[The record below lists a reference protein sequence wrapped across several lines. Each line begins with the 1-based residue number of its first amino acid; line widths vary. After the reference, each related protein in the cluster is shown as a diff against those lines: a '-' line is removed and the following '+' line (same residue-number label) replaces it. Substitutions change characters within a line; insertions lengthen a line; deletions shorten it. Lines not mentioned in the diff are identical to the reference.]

1 MKRLLLSLALFLS
14 FPALPLVPGVVCV
27 VGVLFS
33 GTPAL
38 FGTETDEQ
46 TKTHSEVLDLAGA
59 FQNDGFK
66 LRDGTW
72 YAQVSQ
78 GHPQTIQVNLY
89 SGNAY
94 WFSVADANDSTGLT
108 VSVFDDHGNPVE
120 VQSYQKD
127 NKAAAGFS
135 PDASGLYYVEVSS
148 SAPAASTF
156 CLIYSYK

>member
-1 MKRLLLSLALFLS
+1 MKRLLLSLALVL
-14 FPALPLVPGVVCV
+14 GTT
-27 VGVLFS
+27 VLF
-33 GTPAL
+33 GAD
-38 FGTETDEQ
+38 TDDQ
-46 TKTHSEVLDLAGA
+46 TKAHSEVLDLAGA

-72 YAQVSQ
+72 YPKVSQ
-78 GHPQTIQVNLY
+78 GHPQTLQVNLY

-94 WFSVADANDSTGLT
+94 WFSVAGAEGSPGVT

-120 VQSYQKD
+120 VQIYQKD
-127 NKAAAGFS
+127 NKAAAGFI

-148 SAPAASTF
+148 SAQAATTF

>member
-1 MKRLLLSLALFLS
+1 MKRLLLSFALVL
-14 FPALPLVPGVVCV
+14 GTT
-27 VGVLFS
+27 VLF
-33 GTPAL
+33 GAD
-38 FGTETDEQ
+38 TDDQ
-46 TKTHSEVLDLAGA
+46 TKAHSEVLDLAGA

-72 YAQVSQ
+72 YAKVSQ
-78 GHPQTIQVNLY
+78 GHPQTLQVNLY

-94 WFSVADANDSTGLT
+94 WFSVAGAEGSPGLT

-148 SAPAASTF
+148 SAPAVSTF

>member
-1 MKRLLLSLALFLS
+1 MKRLLLSLS
-14 FPALPLVPGVVCV
+14 LVLGAAA
-27 VGVLFS
+27 
-33 GTPAL
+33 TL
-38 FGTETDEQ
+38 FGADTDDQ
-46 TKTHSEVLDLAGA
+46 TKAHSEVLDLAGA

-72 YAQVSQ
+72 YGQVSQ
-78 GHPQTIQVNLY
+78 GHPQTLQVNLY

-94 WFSVADANDSTGLT
+94 WFSVAGTDASTGLA

-127 NKAAAGFS
+127 NRAAAGFS

-148 SAPAASTF
+148 SAQAATTF

>member
-1 MKRLLLSLALFLS
+1 MKRLLLSLALVL
-14 FPALPLVPGVVCV
+14 GTT
-27 VGVLFS
+27 VLF
-33 GTPAL
+33 GAD
-38 FGTETDEQ
+38 TDDQ
-46 TKTHSEVLDLAGA
+46 TKAHSEVLDLAGA

-78 GHPQTIQVNLY
+78 GHPQTLQVNLY

-94 WFSVADANDSTGLT
+94 WFSAAGAEGSTGLT
-108 VSVFDDHGNPVE
+108 FSVFDDHGNPVE
-120 VQSYQKD
+120 VQTYQKD

-148 SAPAASTF
+148 SAQAATTF

>member
-1 MKRLLLSLALFLS
+1 MKRLLISLCHFLS
-14 FPALPLVPGVVCV
+14 FPALPLVVVV
-27 VGVLFS
+27 VFS
-33 GTPAL
+33 GAAAL
-38 FGTETDEQ
+38 FGADTDDQ
-46 TKTHSEVLDLAGA
+46 TKAHSEVLDLAGA

-78 GHPQTIQVNLY
+78 GHPLTLQVNLY

-94 WFSVADANDSTGLT
+94 WFSVADADSSAGLT
-108 VSVFDDHGNPVE
+108 LSVFDDHGNPVE
-120 VQSYQKD
+120 VQIYQKD

-148 SAPAASTF
+148 SAQAATTF

>member
-1 MKRLLLSLALFLS
+1 MKRLLLSLS
-14 FPALPLVPGVVCV
+14 LVLGA
-27 VGVLFS
+27 S
-33 GTPAL
+33 ML
-38 FGTETDEQ
+38 FGADTDDQ
-46 TKTHSEVLDLAGA
+46 TKAHREVLDLAGA

-72 YAQVSQ
+72 YAEVSQ
-78 GHPQTIQVNLY
+78 GHPQTLQVNLY

-94 WFSVADANDSTGLT
+94 WFSVAGTEGSTGLT

-120 VQSYQKD
+120 IQSYQKD

-148 SAPAASTF
+148 SAQAPTTL

>member
-1 MKRLLLSLALFLS
+1 MKRLLISLALVLGS
-14 FPALPLVPGVVCV
+14 A
-27 VGVLFS
+27 VLF
-33 GTPAL
+33 GAD
-38 FGTETDEQ
+38 TDDQ
-46 TKTHSEVLDLAGA
+46 TKAHSEVLDLAGA

-78 GHPQTIQVNLY
+78 GHPQTLQVNLY

-94 WFSVADANDSTGLT
+94 WFSVAGTESATGLS

-148 SAPAASTF
+148 SAPAASAF

>member
-1 MKRLLLSLALFLS
+1 MKRLLISLALVLGS
-14 FPALPLVPGVVCV
+14 S
-27 VGVLFS
+27 VLFGADS
-33 GTPAL
+33 
-38 FGTETDEQ
+38 DDQ
-46 TKTHSEVLDLAGA
+46 TKAHSEVLDLAGA

-78 GHPQTIQVNLY
+78 SHPLTLQVNLY

-94 WFSVADANDSTGLT
+94 WFSVAGADGSTGFT

-120 VQSYQKD
+120 VQTYQKD

-148 SAPAASTF
+148 SAQAATTF

>member
-1 MKRLLLSLALFLS
+1 MKRLIAAS
-14 FPALPLVPGVVCV
+14 FVL
-27 VGVLFS
+27 LFS
-33 GTPAL
+33 GFISRLPAAD
-38 FGTETDEQ
+38 TDEQ
-46 TKTHSEVLDLAGA
+46 TTARSEVLDLAGA

-72 YAQVSQ
+72 FGQVSK
-78 GHPQTIQVNLY
+78 GHAQNLQVNLY

-94 WFSVADANDSTGLT
+94 WFAAADANSSTGLT
-108 VSVFDDHGNPVE
+108 VSVFDDQGKPVDF
-120 VQSYQKD
+120 QTYQRD

-148 SAPAASTF
+148 SSAAATTF

>member
-1 MKRLLLSLALFLS
+1 MKRLLISLALVLGS
-14 FPALPLVPGVVCV
+14 A
-27 VGVLFS
+27 VLF
-33 GTPAL
+33 GAD
-38 FGTETDEQ
+38 TDDQ
-46 TKTHSEVLDLAGA
+46 TKAHSEVLDLAGA

-78 GHPQTIQVNLY
+78 GHPQTLQVNLY

-94 WFSVADANDSTGLT
+94 WFSVAGTESATGLS
-108 VSVFDDHGNPVE
+108 VSVFDDRGNPVE

-148 SAPAASTF
+148 TAPAATTF

>member
-1 MKRLLLSLALFLS
+1 MKRLLLSLALVLGT
-14 FPALPLVPGVVCV
+14 A
-27 VGVLFS
+27 VLF
-33 GTPAL
+33 GAD
-38 FGTETDEQ
+38 TDDQ
-46 TKTHSEVLDLAGA
+46 TKAHSEVLDLAGA

-78 GHPQTIQVNLY
+78 GHPQTLQVNLY

-94 WFSVADANDSTGLT
+94 WFSVAGAEGSPGPT

-120 VQSYQKD
+120 VQTYQKD

-148 SAPAASTF
+148 SAQAATTF

>member
-1 MKRLLLSLALFLS
+1 MKRLLLSLALVL
-14 FPALPLVPGVVCV
+14 GTT
-27 VGVLFS
+27 VLF
-33 GTPAL
+33 GAD
-38 FGTETDEQ
+38 TDDQ
-46 TKTHSEVLDLAGA
+46 TKAHSEVLDLAGA

-78 GHPQTIQVNLY
+78 GHPQTLQVNLY

-94 WFSVADANDSTGLT
+94 WFSAAGAEGSTGLT

-120 VQSYQKD
+120 VQTYQKD

-148 SAPAASTF
+148 SAQAATTF

>member
-1 MKRLLLSLALFLS
+1 MKRLLLYLLDLLSLT
-14 FPALPLVPGVVCV
+14 PLPLVAGAVV
-27 VGVLFS
+27 VLS
-33 GTPAL
+33 GSAVC
-38 FGTETDEQ
+38 FGAETDEQ
-46 TKTHSEVLDLAGA
+46 IKAHSEVLDLAGA

-78 GHPQTIQVNLY
+78 GHPQTLQVNLY

-94 WFSVADANDSTGLT
+94 WFSVADANGSTGLT

-148 SAPAASTF
+148 SAQAATTF

>member
-1 MKRLLLSLALFLS
+1 MKRLLLSLLHLLS
-14 FPALPLVPGVVCV
+14 LPTFPLVA
-27 VGVLFS
+27 GVLGVLTS
-33 GTPAL
+33 GVPAL
-38 FGTETDEQ
+38 FGAETDEQ
-46 TKTHSEVLDLAGA
+46 TKAHSEVLDLAGA

-94 WFSVADANDSTGLT
+94 WFSVADADGSKGLT

-120 VQSYQKD
+120 VQAYQKD
-127 NKAAAGFS
+127 NRAAAGFS

-148 SAPAASTF
+148 SAPTASTF